1 MDVRTSK
8 TTKRKT
14 TTKKKSTAPVPAQ
27 EQMAAIE
34 RERALFDALDVNQ
47 QGFLTRQHIL
57 AELEGAGLRHVKEL
71 REDRTDEMLTW
82 MGAAQRTMMMHFL
95 TNMTGT
101 PPARAAPSTVFRSS
115 IAMVIGPT
123 PPGTGVR
130 CEAAAAQLAKST
142 SPTSR
147 YPRFLE
153 ASSTA
158 LIPTSMT
165 TAPGFSQAPCTYSAI
180 PHAATTMSASR
191 IRAGAPASGRP
202 RRWLQ
207 QGGRGGPHD
216 AAAADNER
224 PACPRSRRRSSGPRE
239 GSTRSSRYLSLQSVI
254 ASPHRCPSKRPVSLV
269 DAD

>member
-1 MDVRTSK
+1 MAR
-8 TTKRKT
+8 RL
-14 TTKKKSTAPVPAQ
+14 AGGEEVPPGG
-27 EQMAAIE
+27 
-34 RERALFDALDVNQ
+34 RDERA
-47 QGFLTRQHIL
+47 
-57 AELEGAGLRHVKEL
+57 AEGPGRGH
-71 REDRTDEMLTW
+71 RINRP
-82 MGAAQRTMMMHFL
+82 RS
-95 TNMTGT
+95 
-101 PPARAAPSTVFRSS
+101 RAAPSTQFRSS
-115 IAMVIGPT
+115 MAMVIGPT

-130 CEAAAAQLAKST
+130 CEAVAAQLAKST

-147 YPRFLE
+147 YPRFFE

-191 IRAGAPASGRP
+191 IRAGASASGRP

-239 GSTRSSRYLSLQSVI
+239 GSTRSSRYLSLQS
-254 ASPHRCPSKRPVSLV
+254 SRPRTGVPARGLFPWSTQIRL
-269 DAD
+269 D